1 MQRSRA
7 LGSVLFRDGHKK
19 LLWIVYE
26 HKSSLGLL
34 SLTAWNFNLKF
45 TCVRLLK
52 LSNTENIGKPSTWN
66 FSLSNS
72 RISDLLERPFLSR
85 GYVHFINSFYISV
98 SIWLILPT
106 TKIVRSMQ
114 ETRLLNNR
122 ALHKLKTIKSWVKQC
137 YFVIWLWICLVISSF
152 YIIQRAPSMLVLVK
166 TMFGTSLYWILK
178 VIMKTNS
185 WNQFIVSQLANEC
198 SFQ

>member
-1 MQRSRA
+1 MQWSRP
-7 LGSVLFRDGHKK
+7 LGSVLYRDGQKK

-45 TCVRLLK
+45 TYTCVRLLK

-72 RISDLLERPFLSR
+72 RVSDLLERPFLSR
-85 GYVHFINSFYISV
+85 GYVHIINSFYISV
-98 SIWLILPT
+98 SFWLILPT

-114 ETRLLNNR
+114 ETRLLNIR
-122 ALHKLKTIKSWVKQC
+122 ALHKLKLSNRESNN
-137 YFVIWLWICLVISSF
+137 VISLF
-152 YIIQRAPSMLVLVK
+152 DCDIILLYHPKSTLHVC
-166 TMFGTSLYWILK
+166 FG
-178 VIMKTNS
+178 
-185 WNQFIVSQLANEC
+185 
-198 SFQ
+198 